1 MRLLAFPL
9 TPLLLLLGVAEV
21 LGGLPLPLRFSP
33 VVTCSA
39 FLVGIGEAPPEP
51 FSAAPP
57 GDSGEGDGDFVS
69 VLGLEDAVVL
79 GLLSAFG
86 EEPDEPPNIL
96 LNSRPPCE
104 ERLRRLDPAR
114 LLKDGGD

>member
-1 MRLLAFPL
+1 M
-9 TPLLLLLGVAEV
+9 

-39 FLVGIGEAPPEP
+39 FLVGMGEAPSEP

-57 GDSGEGDGDFVS
+57 GDSGEGEGDLLSVLEDAA
-69 VLGLEDAVVL
+69 VLGLV
-79 GLLSAFG
+79 SAFG

>member
-1 MRLLAFPL
+1 M
-9 TPLLLLLGVAEV
+9 
-21 LGGLPLPLRFSP
+21 PLRFSP

-39 FLVGIGEAPPEP
+39 FLVEMGEAPPEP

-57 GDSGEGDGDFVS
+57 GDSGDGDGDVLS
-69 VLGLEDAVVL
+69 VFEFEDEVVL

-96 LNSRPPCE
+96 LNSRPPVE

>member
-9 TPLLLLLGVAEV
+9 TPLLLLFGVAEV

-39 FLVGIGEAPPEP
+39 CLDVEIGEAPPEP

-57 GDSGEGDGDFVS
+57 GDSGEGEGDLLS
-69 VLGLEDAVVL
+69 VLVL

-96 LNSRPPCE
+96 LNSRPPVE